1 MIEWMNKSNKW
12 MNEQMN
18 EQIIEWI
25 NKSNKSMN
33 E

>member
-1 MIEWMNKSNKW
+1 MIEWMNESNKW